1 MEAER
6 HAITQ
11 LSPKVLLYKITAGKK
26 KITCSKKESS
36 QNTETR
42 LR

>member
-26 KITCSKKESS
+26 KLPVPRRKAVKTQK
-36 QNTETR
+36 QD
-42 LR
+42 